1 MKKPYLSNFEIIL
14 ENNISASTMTRSLED
29 SDNDSIFGKTTTR
42 SLEDTDCNNMYGRTI
57 TESLEDTDNDVIP
70 TLEAIGMTKT
80 ASLEDTDISNYLFDL
95 LSINIKIKSTTKQ
108 SIQ

>member
-14 ENNISASTMTRSLED
+14 ENNISASTITKSLED
-29 SDNDSIFGKTTTR
+29 SDNDSTF
-42 SLEDTDCNNMYGRTI
+42 GRTI

-80 ASLEDTDISNYLFDL
+80 ASLEDTDTSNYLFDL
-95 LSINIKIKSTTKQ
+95 LSMDIKIKSTTKHSSQ
-108 SIQ
+108 

>member
-14 ENNISASTMTRSLED
+14 ENNISASTITKSLED
-29 SDNDSIFGKTTTR
+29 SDNDSTF
-42 SLEDTDCNNMYGRTI
+42 GRTI

-80 ASLEDTDISNYLFDL
+80 ASLEDTDTSNYLF
-95 LSINIKIKSTTKQ
+95 IY
-108 SIQ
+108 